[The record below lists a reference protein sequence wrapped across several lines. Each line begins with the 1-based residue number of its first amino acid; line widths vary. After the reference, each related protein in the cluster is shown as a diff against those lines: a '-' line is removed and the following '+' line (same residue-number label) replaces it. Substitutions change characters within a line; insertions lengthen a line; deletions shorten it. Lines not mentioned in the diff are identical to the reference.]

1 MGADA
6 PFYWCLDFRE
16 PLNPYPTTRIPNS
29 SSPRPRACITKIRMA
44 ISWKRRELSEI
55 RWCQNDR
62 KKSEYKQARK
72 PQDAQAES

>member
-6 PFYWCLDFRE
+6 PFYCCLDFRE
-16 PLNPYPTTRIPNS
+16 PLNPYPTTRIPKS
-29 SSPRPRACITKIRMA
+29 SSPRPRACVTKIRMA